1 MSDLPFT
8 TRYNKNQLLF
18 IDEQEIN
25 LIDYL
30 SKLRTSKKITKK
42 KISNMIKHNDYW
54 YSQIERNG
62 KNGDDN
68 RQKTIYRNDLIDII
82 SIVLYNASSS
92 ADLKKFSAQSK
103 YYIDNVIKVVP
114 YKESGRTP
122 NWYKVFQG
130 RTDEE
135 RERLLSS
142 IINTQSELLRKTYD
156 SLAELDRDAFLNCL
170 LNMNKCLRIDPTFI
184 IALVGLP
191 YMDFLYEAQHQ
202 QIEEL
207 LTKLMEKIQTAQ
219 ENVNNGSFLSKT
231 DYYQDLKHLILDY
244 IAEHEYSGLEMGI
257 SQIETNRS
265 ENKI

>member
-1 MSDLPFT
+1 MNTMSDLPFT

-18 IDEQEIN
+18 IDEQEIT

-142 IINTQSELLRKTYD
+142 IINTQAELLRKTYD
-156 SLAELDRDAFLNCL
+156 SLAELDRDAFLNSL
-170 LNMNKCLRIDPTFI
+170 LNMNKCLRIDPIFI

-207 LTKLMEKIQTAQ
+207 
-219 ENVNNGSFLSKT
+219 
-231 DYYQDLKHLILDY
+231 
-244 IAEHEYSGLEMGI
+244 
-257 SQIETNRS
+257 
-265 ENKI
+265 

>member
-18 IDEQEIN
+18 IDEQEIT

-156 SLAELDRDAFLNCL
+156 SLAELDRDAFLNSL
-170 LNMNKCLRIDPTFI
+170 LNMNKCLRIDPIFI

-207 LTKLMEKIQTAQ
+207 LTKLMKKMQTLQ
-219 ENVNNGSFLSKT
+219 EDANNGSFLTKQA
-231 DYYQDLKHLILDY
+231 YYRELKQTILDY
-244 IAEHEYSGLEMGI
+244 MK
-257 SQIETNRS
+257 
-265 ENKI
+265 KINIVD